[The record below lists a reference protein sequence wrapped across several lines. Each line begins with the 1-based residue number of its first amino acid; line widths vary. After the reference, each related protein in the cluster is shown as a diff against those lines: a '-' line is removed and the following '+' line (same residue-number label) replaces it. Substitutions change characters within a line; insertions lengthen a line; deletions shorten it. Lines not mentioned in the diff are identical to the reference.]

1 MCVMA
6 EHASKGGNRPAKAVC
21 LRGAH
26 AGSEAGVSCSADGQL
41 CTEEETFEL
50 SIEGGE
56 KQFGKRWGQKGGRK
70 TGLKNPEIL
79 SMSASG
85 GHSKGSWFF
94 KVCFRAN
101 IN

>member
-26 AGSEAGVSCSADGQL
+26 AGSEVGVSCSADGQL
-41 CTEEETFEL
+41 CIEETFEL
-50 SIEGGE
+50 SIESGE
-56 KQFGKRWGQKGGRK
+56 KQFGTRWGQKGGRK
-70 TGLKNPEIL
+70 TGSKNLGIL
-79 SMSASG
+79 RMSASG

-94 KVCFRAN
+94 KVCFHAN